1 MIKTVSWLF
10 LFMCLVRMFWAEYS
24 VADFDRADGA
34 QFAPSFEVYSSS
46 SVVSDPDDLVKISSK
61 IGALGEYKYSLDGS
75 LAASNLRGME
85 IESKKSVVK
94 DLMSGRIGITE
105 GRLIIKYAKGVNGEN
120 LAIDYSLDLVEQ
132 LPSINRIV
140 VQLSDLTTLKQVQGN
155 LMLDKRVLTTS
166 LEAQYG
172 GYTPR

>member
-10 LFMCLVRMFWAEYS
+10 LFMFLVRIFWAEYS
-24 VADFDRADGA
+24 VADLDRADGA
-34 QFAPSFEVYSSS
+34 QFEPSFEVYSSS

-75 LAASNLRGME
+75 LAASNLRGMQ
-85 IESKKSVVK
+85 IESKKTVVK

-105 GRLIIKYAKGVNGEN
+105 GRLIIKYADGVNGEN

>member
-1 MIKTVSWLF
+1 M
-10 LFMCLVRMFWAEYS
+10 
-24 VADFDRADGA
+24 
-34 QFAPSFEVYSSS
+34 Q
-46 SVVSDPDDLVKISSK
+46 
-61 IGALGEYKYSLDGS
+61 
-75 LAASNLRGME
+75 

-166 LEAQYG
+166 LEVQYG

>member
-10 LFMCLVRMFWAEYS
+10 LFMFLVRIFWAEYS
-24 VADFDRADGA
+24 VADLDRADGA
-34 QFAPSFEVYSSS
+34 QFEPSFEVYSSS

-75 LAASNLRGME
+75 LAASNLRGMQ

-105 GRLIIKYAKGVNGEN
+105 GRLIIKYADGVNGEN
-120 LAIDYSLDLVEQ
+120 LATDYSLDLVEQ